1 MKRRPPTRTVPA
13 ENVLRQRVRSHRE
26 TIHLTSSKVN
36 VRRLRSAHG
45 EIEAEIAK
53 RMIG

>member
-1 MKRRPPTRTVPA
+1 MKRTPPTKAAIA
-13 ENVLRQRVRSHRE
+13 ENVLRQYLRSHRE

-36 VRRLRSAHG
+36 VRRLRSAHA